1 MSSLLQCIRSK
12 CESASKKK
20 KGGGAAA
27 PAASAPAAAAASSD
41 AGRQSVALQPHTPGE
56 LPQSGECG
64 GLRMVVGSKG
74 FGMLKGSEKQY
85 VGVAAVLT
93 ALLKPESVAEPLR
106 SIALAKREDI
116 ESLAERHALTEGA
129 NKLPE
134 GEAAK
139 KLLMLVGPPI
149 EIAVLGAIGGKSSAL
164 ARAKAIRESRTS
176 RAAKPAAAAKP
187 DAARDSTASKPDAE
201 RESVTSVPESIAES
215 AGEEAA
221 AAAA

>member
-139 KLLMLVGPPI
+139 KLLMLVGVRPRSRPDHTQNHKRPHTR
-149 EIAVLGAIGGKSSAL
+149 EIAQ
-164 ARAKAIRESRTS
+164 
-176 RAAKPAAAAKP
+176 
-187 DAARDSTASKPDAE
+187 
-201 RESVTSVPESIAES
+201 
-215 AGEEAA
+215 
-221 AAAA
+221 